1 MDHKHE
7 CGEDCGCEQEV
18 EVLVIA
24 DDDGVEHEFELVAEM
39 EIDEKN
45 YVVLIPIDDEEEP
58 EEEPEVI
65 IMRAVYDD
73 EDNMSLE
80 EIEDDAEWEKVEGI
94 WNAMLEEE
102 EEVEE

>member
-7 CGEDCGCEQEV
+7 CGDDCGCEHEV

-24 DDDGVEHEFELVAEM
+24 DDEGVEHEFELIAEM
-39 EIDEKN
+39 EIDDKN
-45 YVVLIPIDDEEEP
+45 YVVLIPIDDDEEP
-58 EEEPEVI
+58 EEDPEVI

-102 EEVEE
+102 EDEE